1 MTTSTADQEPNI
13 EDSNVAAD
21 QRPPMIEADR
31 LSKFY
36 GIFAATREVSFKVHL
51 GEVVAFLGPNG
62 AGKSTTMKILTGYL
76 SPSQGIAKIAGFDMN
91 TQRLEGSRKLGYL
104 PETGPL
110 YPEMTPYSLLD
121 FFAEARGMNKKT
133 KIDQIAKAVELC
145 ALGSVIYKP
154 INKLSKGYRQRV
166 GMAQALIHEPEV
178 LILDEPTSGL
188 DPNQIRGVRETITR
202 LGQQKTILLS
212 THILQEVEAMA
223 DRVIMINEGRKVY
236 DGLLENMDPEGLGL
250 DHIFAN
256 LTGHCPYS
264 GVKLKDS
271 ELDPELAET
280 ANRAIQTAAEDPAN
294 ETNDQPESDNE
305 QTDN

>member
-1 MTTSTADQEPNI
+1 MTTTETNAAN
-13 EDSNVAAD
+13 DSAAA
-21 QRPPMIEADR
+21 PEAEPMIEADH

-36 GIFAATREVSFKVHL
+36 GIFAATRDVSFKVYR

-76 SPSQGIAKIAGFDMN
+76 SPSQGVARIAGHDMSSE
-91 TQRLEGSRKLGYL
+91 RLAGSKKLGYL

-121 FFAEARGMNKKT
+121 FFAEARGMNKAT
-133 KIDQIAKAVELC
+133 KRQRIEKAVDLC

-154 INKLSKGYRQRV
+154 ISKLSKGYRQRV

-188 DPNQIRGVRETITR
+188 DPNQIRGVRQTMKR
-202 LGQQKTILLS
+202 LGQEKTILLS

-223 DRVIMINEGRKVY
+223 DRVILINEGRKVF
-236 DGLLENMDPEGLGL
+236 DGPLADIDVKKLGL
-250 DHIFAN
+250 DHVFAD
-256 LTGHCPYS
+256 LTGHDPVS
-264 GVKLKDS
+264 GMKL
-271 ELDPELAET
+271 
-280 ANRAIQTAAEDPAN
+280 QTEHN
-294 ETNDQPESDNE
+294 
-305 QTDN
+305 

>member
-1 MTTSTADQEPNI
+1 MTTSTADQEPTT
-13 EDSNVAAD
+13 EESSVDD

-91 TQRLEGSRKLGYL
+91 TQRLEGSKKLGYL

-236 DGLLENMDPEGLGL
+236 DGLLKDMDPEGLGL
-250 DHIFAN
+250 DHVFAN
-256 LTGHCPYS
+256 LTGHCPHT

-280 ANRAIQTAAEDPAN
+280 ANRALQATADDPSDPPTIDSDQQAN
-294 ETNDQPESDNE
+294 
-305 QTDN
+305 